1 VVVLGEAYVSDHGI
15 ASILAYVNSDDMRL
29 LKDAKR
35 LSEGTHARL
44 KIVDAVE
51 PLARYLQIV
60 MPKSRELARLVRSV
74 KQSRLQQ
81 IVKRLRVSGM
91 PAKSELLE
99 GPPETAIIKEILK
112 NHHDLLMVS
121 STNDGDRGTT
131 RMRLLRKCP
140 CPVWVAG
147 PKRLTKR
154 MRILAAV
161 DALPGD
167 EARAELNGK
176 ILATAS
182 LVARACGGELH
193 VVNAWRALGESLRR
207 PSRFAR
213 YRGEIAAH
221 VRETRTHHSKELD
234 AALKQANV
242 SLPERQVHL
251 VKGEAGEVI
260 PKFCNAHKVDLLV
273 LGTVARTGLSASLI
287 GNTAETLAR
296 SIECSMLAV
305 KPDGFVSPIRL
316 RPIQKH
322 SDDSPAVD

>member
-1 VVVLGEAYVSDHGI
+1 MSDYTV
-15 ASILAYVNSDDMRL
+15 ASILAYVTSDDPRL
-29 LKDAKR
+29 LKEAKR
-35 LSEGTHARL
+35 LAIEMHARL
-44 KIVDAVE
+44 KIVDVVE
-51 PLARYLQIV
+51 PLAGYLHIV
-60 MPKSRELARLVRSV
+60 LPKSAELARLVRSA

-81 IVKRLRVSGM
+81 IVKRLRVSGL
-91 PAKSELLE
+91 PVKSVLLD
-99 GPPETAIIKEILK
+99 GPPENAIIAEILE
-112 NHHDLLMVS
+112 NHHDLLIVGS
-121 STNDGDRGTT
+121 VNDGDGGTT
-131 RMRLLRKCP
+131 SMRLLRKCP
-140 CPVWVAG
+140 CPVWVVA
-147 PKRLTKR
+147 PPPLARR

-161 DALPGD
+161 DALPRD
-167 EARAELNGK
+167 AARAELNGK

-182 LVARACGGELH
+182 FVARVCGGELH
-193 VVNAWRALGESLRR
+193 AINAWRAVGDSLRR

-221 VRETRTHHSKELD
+221 VRETRLHHSEQLD

-251 VKGEAGEVI
+251 VKGDAGNVI

-296 SIECSMLAV
+296 TIECSMLAV

-316 RPIQKH
+316 KHTQKH
-322 SDDSPAVD
+322 SGGSPAVD